1 MKRRNFL
8 GGAAALI
15 PALASGSISPRADS
29 ATLDSNNRI
38 VSTNGPRENSGRLA
52 VQETSAAPRC
62 GGGDAV

>member
-38 VSTNGPRENSGRLA
+38 VSTNAAELRCEYHTRRPTA
-52 VQETSAAPRC
+52 TSP
-62 GGGDAV
+62 